1 MAKPSTISAT
11 VIAAQAQV
19 RQNFEKVVRDVLAK
33 HIMDLAI
40 KNTSL
45 TDHTLK
51 DLAALD
57 HPYARRHPENSLHD
71 DRKLHRQS
79 GTLQTEFRDSTVRVG
94 DRILYTLRNAAHYW
108 PFLRDGTETMRP
120 RSLGSL
126 LNDLFVQDVWPEVV
140 VHLREGYR
148 AAFR

>member
-1 MAKPSTISAT
+1 MATPSQISAR
-11 VIAAQAQV
+11 VLAAQGKV
-19 RQNFEKVVRDVLAK
+19 RQNFEKVVRDVVARGVMELA
-33 HIMDLAI
+33 LR
-40 KNTSL
+40 NTQL

-57 HPYARRHPENSLHD
+57 HPYARRHPKNSLHD

-79 GTLQTEFRDSTVRVG
+79 GTLQQEFRDSTVRVG
-94 DRILYTLRNAAHYW
+94 GRILYTLRNAVFYW

-120 RSLGSL
+120 RPMGSL
-126 LNDLFVQDVWPEVV
+126 LNKQFKQEVWPRVV
-140 VHLREGYR
+140 ARLREEFR